1 MGVLMGIA
9 LTTVAILAVVVVVFV
24 GGGIIWGIGHSAGWG
39 KGKKSLPENKRQ
51 PYAYLDEDK
60 SSREA
65 IERIARGYLDDD
77 ALQMRARAVL
87 STFEKAELRRKGI
100 FSIMEQEFERDSLTW
115 DKFAAPV
122 DVALEGIQRNAT
134 QIVNHM
140 QAFDSQEYQRMDRIE
155 QAGGYKEN
163 SNEVARLK
171 LMRET
176 LGEMD
181 ALQKKNDRLLVELE
195 RLQAELMKLT
205 GSTDDTD
212 NIIEEIQRLSED
224 AKYYS

>member
-1 MGVLMGIA
+1 
-9 LTTVAILAVVVVVFV
+9 
-24 GGGIIWGIGHSAGWG
+24 
-39 KGKKSLPENKRQ
+39 
-51 PYAYLDEDK
+51 
-60 SSREA
+60 
-65 IERIARGYLDDD
+65 
-77 ALQMRARAVL
+77 
-87 STFEKAELRRKGI
+87 
-100 FSIMEQEFERDSLTW
+100 
-115 DKFAAPV
+115 
-122 DVALEGIQRNAT
+122 
-134 QIVNHM
+134 
-140 QAFDSQEYQRMDRIE
+140 MDRIE